1 MGWSKFHRDFTSII
15 ADAWHVSVVQ
25 AATHGFP
32 LHLENNTWRSGT
44 VQAVHV
50 NGGNDTIFRSLT
62 LTLDTGNLGHGTT
75 STYGNITPVYVVVLA
90 GGLLVLS
97 GPELHTA

>member
-1 MGWSKFHRDFTSII
+1 MYPSYKLPHTVFHSTSKITRGG
-15 ADAWHVSVVQ
+15 
-25 AATHGFP
+25 AARP
-32 LHLENNTWRSGT
+32 